1 MVIERHSHA
10 RYIIPIILLC
20 VIVVASAAVL
30 VNRTNRMFEA
40 ESALAATQS
49 ELSEATAEAVATQT
63 ELMTTQAELTQTRTG
78 LATTQS
84 ELTEVQ
90 NELQTTSSKLT
101 STLNKLTATEA
112 DYATTKEQ
120 LATER
125 EQIATIQESLEALQT
140 NYDRMTT
147 DYGYVLKDPTYQT
160 MRKFLASDKTD
171 TKTYDI
177 SNYVCEDFSADVVK
191 NALQQKI
198 RCAFVIIHYP
208 GSTGHAVIAFNTTD
222 KGLIYVEPQSDDEV
236 NMQIGKHYYQ
246 CVIAKPGYYY
256 EKPNYDDTIEK
267 FIIIW

>member
-20 VIVVASAAVL
+20 VIVVASVVVL

-40 ESALAATQS
+40 ESTLAATQS

-101 STLNKLTATEA
+101 STLKKLTATEA

-125 EQIATIQESLEALQT
+125 EQIDAIQENLDALQI

-147 DYGYVLKDPTYQT
+147 GYGYVLKDPTYQAL
-160 MRKFLASDKTD
+160 KSFLAADSTD
-171 TKTYDI
+171 ANLYDI
-177 SNYVCEDFSADVVK
+177 NNYVCVDFSTAVK
-191 NALQQKI
+191 ANAIKQKI
-198 RCAFVIIHYP
+198 RCAYVIIDYP
-208 GSTGHAVIAFNTTD
+208 GGTGHAIVAFNTTD
-222 KGLIYVEPQSDDEV
+222 KGIIYIEPQHDDEV
-236 NMQIGKHYYQ
+236 NLQIGKYYYQ
-246 CVIAKPGYYY
+246 CIIPKPGHYY
-256 EKPNYDDTIEK
+256 EKPNYDDSVVDIK
-267 FIIIW
+267 VIW